1 MTIEEDHEAIYYEVW
16 GVAEG
21 ATTTIAC
28 LEVISLE
35 AE

>member
-1 MTIEEDHEAIYYEVW
+1 MTIEEDHEATFYELW

-21 ATTTIAC
+21 ASTSIAC

-35 AE
+35 A